1 MATFKKHISFGII
14 WAVLISAAAVL
25 SGMLDILQ
33 AVIVFTLAVIGAG
46 LPDIDSDTSRPVQ
59 ILFGVIG
66 VVCPVVMYKLFL
78 GENATME
85 AVFISILFL
94 YLFIQHVLSKIFLKY
109 THHRGIYHSIPAA
122 VISGELIF
130 LIFASSALTPR
141 LFFAAAVAGGY
152 LSHLVL
158 DEIYSVDLGGLKIK
172 SSFGSAVALTAPSKI
187 VTMLAYLLLMILG
200 VLCII
205 L

>member
-1 MATFKKHISFGII
+1 MATFKKHISFGVI
-14 WAVLISAAAVL
+14 WAIIISLGAVV
-25 SGMLDILQ
+25 SGMVDLLQ
-33 AVIVFTLAVIGAG
+33 AIIVFTLAVIGSG

-78 GENATME
+78 GEDATME
-85 AVFISILFL
+85 AVFICILGL

-158 DEIYSVDLGGLKIK
+158 DEIYSVDIMGLKIK
-172 SSFGSAVALTAPSKI
+172 TSLGSALAFTAPSKI
-187 VTMLAYLLLMILG
+187 ATLIAYFVLMVLG
-200 VLCII
+200 VLC
-205 L
+205 LVV